1 MSSKN
6 LDNKRT
12 QSKLTFIKLNNNK
25 KLKQDFAKSVIVAN
39 VAETKRKQKETEN
52 IMNIDSTTTIF
63 SQPSELPTPSL
74 LGLTNIV
81 TPIANSL
88 LTNWAEKTD
97 KMLVE
102 QTSSII
108 TFTFENTSSLGKN
121 LSAAISCNEN
131 TSGTN
136 QNEVL
141 PQDKETSPEEKTFI
155 HVPKV
160 TYFFATVTK
169 IELEGDTTHKQ
180 ITKLEQYFASTNG
193 FLDVHYIL
201 IKKDFT
207 IYYASEYILQKGV
220 NFLKKQYTLADIII
234 GNSKHDRQKEADRTM
249 VIRDISLNIKSEILK
264 QYFTQYGIIIR
275 FSMTTISL

>member
-121 LSAAISCNEN
+121 L
-131 TSGTN
+131 
-136 QNEVL
+136 
-141 PQDKETSPEEKTFI
+141 
-155 HVPKV
+155 
-160 TYFFATVTK
+160 
-169 IELEGDTTHKQ
+169 
-180 ITKLEQYFASTNG
+180 
-193 FLDVHYIL
+193 
-201 IKKDFT
+201 
-207 IYYASEYILQKGV
+207 
-220 NFLKKQYTLADIII
+220 
-234 GNSKHDRQKEADRTM
+234 
-249 VIRDISLNIKSEILK
+249 
-264 QYFTQYGIIIR
+264 
-275 FSMTTISL
+275 